1 MNKAN
6 DIISKVVYILLE
18 DNWEYETI
26 NGVQFYRKNDSFI
39 KFSYS
44 EGLNSIV
51 LENAE
56 TIEEAE
62 SNIFEDSELYS
73 ISYSKEKIVEKI
85 VKDINLDYI

>member
-1 MNKAN
+1 MDKAN
-6 DIISKVVYILLE
+6 DIISKVVYILLD
-18 DNWEYETI
+18 DNWEYKTI
-26 NGVQFYRKNDSFI
+26 NGKQFYKKNDSFI

-62 SNIFEDSELYS
+62 NNIFEDSELYS
-73 ISYSKEKIVEKI
+73 ISDSEEKIVDKI
-85 VKDINLDYI
+85 VKDVNLCYS